1 MPDRPVT
8 HRQRIVRELAENF
21 EKHVR
26 CYAEMAA
33 LAIVRSSKADRV
45 VEVSDALSSCEEA
58 YKRLV
63 YEEAMRRLGI
73 NIGRRA
79 RRRLQEQL

>member
-1 MPDRPVT
+1 MT
-8 HRQRIVRELAENF
+8 HRQRIVRAIAENF

-26 CYAEMAA
+26 ANAEMAA
-33 LAIVRSSKADRV
+33 LAIVRGPSGRAAEIC
-45 VEVSDALSSCEEA
+45 EVLSECEET

-63 YEEAMRRLGI
+63 YEEAMHRLGV

-79 RRRLQEQL
+79 RRRLQETV

>member
-1 MPDRPVT
+1 MT
-8 HRQRIVRELAENF
+8 NRQRIVRELAENF

-26 CYAEMAA
+26 AYAEMAA
-33 LAIVRSSKADRV
+33 LAIVRSSNGNRV
-45 VEVSDALSSCEEA
+45 VEVSNQLGACEET

-63 YEEAMRRLGI
+63 YEEAMRRLGV

-79 RRRLQEQL
+79 RRRLEEAHS